1 VRHTF
6 FGFLIA
12 DYPLVYIPSISDI
25 VNIFNTKAQ
34 YIWDTLG
41 IVKIYNTIG
50 QQIMDIFFLLHSM
63 VRGGTIYL
71 NNIINDLFFSI
82 YLNSINIVLFFS
94 IYLNNIN
101 IVLFFSLYLLI
112 SLYYSWNLK
121 KLHFVNFLTFIGFIS
136 ISLIFI
142 FSYIVIS
149 NVILST
155 EFIDNIPQDIYYN
168 FLLFIFISY
177 VLYIPKNTNFI
188 VSLIIRILI
197 LIIIK
202 LILISLFPNL
212 DSYININIL
221 FLLLPELDCIVEEFS
236 INLGIFIKNQTEAF
250 IVYMNSGSSSRDY
263 TNLGSNNPTGG
274 NNGGDSN
281 NPIVVNDNSDE
292 HDVYSLRDP
301 ERYKRNTPQSIFGM
315 WPIYFK
321 LDNSLVVGLDS
332 SFDRNITMTED
343 TASNILR
350 AFASYNTF
358 NDNCVFAVQFGKH
371 VGLSNVRNLRAL
383 PVYSLTSI
391 TIWEMNTAPTHTSMD
406 ELPITARLINGEDRT
421 FYLKVCAVLNIKP
434 RYYTHIHLYADVP
447 GESIQPYCFSN
458 AKHWD
463 KMLVVKNGPC
473 FVKIIGRSATLFDEK
488 KDFVITSNIKLRK
501 SDLFS
506 SDDLDTFSQA
516 FMREKL
522 KGIESKVTVYD
533 KKIPGEFKEPI
544 KYK

>member
-12 DYPLVYIPSISDI
+12 DYPPVYIPSISEI

-41 IVKIYNTIG
+41 LINIYNTVG
-50 QQIMDIFFLLHSM
+50 QQIIDIFFLLHSM

-71 NNIINDLFFSI
+71 NNLINDLFFSI
-82 YLNSINIVLFFS
+82 YLNSINIVLFF
-94 IYLNNIN
+94 L
-101 IVLFFSLYLLI
+101 LYLLI

-202 LILISLFPNL
+202 FILISLFPNL

-236 INLGIFIKNQTEAF
+236 LNLGIFIKNQTEAF

-263 TNLGSNNPTGG
+263 TNLGSNPTGG

-301 ERYKRNTPQSIFGM
+301 ERYKRTTPQSILGM

-321 LDNSLVVGLDS
+321 LDDSLVVGLDS
-332 SFDRNITMTED
+332 SFDRNITMSED

-350 AFASYNTF
+350 AFASYNTY

-371 VGLSNVRNLRAL
+371 VALSNVRNLRAL

-391 TIWEMNTAPTHTSMD
+391 TI
-406 ELPITARLINGEDRT
+406 
-421 FYLKVCAVLNIKP
+421 
-434 RYYTHIHLYADVP
+434 
-447 GESIQPYCFSN
+447 
-458 AKHWD
+458 
-463 KMLVVKNGPC
+463 
-473 FVKIIGRSATLFDEK
+473 
-488 KDFVITSNIKLRK
+488 
-501 SDLFS
+501 
-506 SDDLDTFSQA
+506 
-516 FMREKL
+516 
-522 KGIESKVTVYD
+522 
-533 KKIPGEFKEPI
+533 
-544 KYK
+544 